1 MCRVPVPSDAPCC
14 SGHSFFGA
22 RNMKIGSL
30 FSKSVF
36 VDSLRKKRAGQS
48 MCFSFVVVSQESLA
62 QAGFVQG
69 KRLIL
74 TVEP

>member
-1 MCRVPVPSDAPCC
+1 
-14 SGHSFFGA
+14 
-22 RNMKIGSL
+22 MKIGSP
-30 FSKSVF
+30 FSKSVL